1 MLQFILSWIIRY
13 AGKAEH
19 LVTGKDGQW
28 SIRRWMALAAF
39 IKFMFMKCETS
50 ASETYI
56 WALVALIG
64 GLLGLT
70 TLQNMKANE
79 QQV

>member
-1 MLQFILSWIIRY
+1 MIQVILSWILTQ
-13 AGKAEH
+13 ATKFEH
-19 LVTGKDGQW
+19 LFTGKDNKW
-28 SIRRWMALAAF
+28 SIRRIMAGGAF
-39 IKFMFMKCETS
+39 LKFILMSCETGS
-50 ASETYI
+50 SDAYI